1 MDECCPRWEVRR
13 AFQQLLQKRFVL
25 LTCHS
30 KIVLNLNDSKGPYHW
45 PLRFSKL
52 IFFYHFVLISTVF
65 FQ

>member
-30 KIVLNLNDSKGPYHW
+30 KIVLNLNDSKEW
-45 PLRFSKL
+45 L
-52 IFFYHFVLISTVF
+52 IIIGF
-65 FQ
+65 